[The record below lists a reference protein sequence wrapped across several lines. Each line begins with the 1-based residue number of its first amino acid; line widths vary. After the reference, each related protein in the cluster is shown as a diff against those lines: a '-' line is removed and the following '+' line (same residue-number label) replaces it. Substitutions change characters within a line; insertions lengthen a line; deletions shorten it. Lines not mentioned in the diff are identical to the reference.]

1 MRNGIHYIKVLLLAV
16 MAYITTLAC
25 HDSRIYHSFKNINI
39 NGWEHN
45 DTITFGIPC
54 HETGDY
60 EINITMRANRDF
72 AYLNVSLATDYTVF
86 PKKTGKK
93 RVVSCTI
100 MNKEGSMHG
109 KEGISLNEVRYR
121 LDEIHLN
128 TKDSLV
134 VKIHHCMRRESLP
147 GIANIGIEL
156 VRKDKQQVN

>member
-1 MRNGIHYIKVLLLAV
+1 
-16 MAYITTLAC
+16 
-25 HDSRIYHSFKNINI
+25 
-39 NGWEHN
+39 
-45 DTITFGIPC
+45 
-54 HETGDY
+54 
-60 EINITMRANRDF
+60 
-72 AYLNVSLATDYTVF
+72 
-86 PKKTGKK
+86 
-93 RVVSCTI
+93 